1 MSASSQTVA
10 SDPHSVAPQVSSY
23 RRLMLMARIC
33 VPPAILAAIISV
45 FWCLYF
51 FLAESTPS
59 TSLVSSAALT
69 WISVAVGIAVSVR
82 ASYAMERYTTAS
94 RQYKQCLMSFGHFVQ
109 YSCSQTLRA
118 PLANKKLLPFEN
130 VLDGSFREVSVFDV
144 LAEAEWLCRAFPYA
158 VRHALSLSTE
168 SIDFRTMVDV
178 QRPHMERAAS
188 MVDMLQQEVH
198 LLGPCPESL
207 LAAIIRR
214 LTFLIEHGLL
224 HTTTGQVAFRALNS
238 SNFSLA
244 SAHAA
249 RRTIVPLVVRDFLL
263 SIMIFYIVFL
273 PALVWASLGWFSV
286 LFCGLVGGT
295 FGGLLS
301 SIEQLRRSQFNDDER
316 LFIGINTHSWAVDA
330 ECTVATS
337 FSSLWIT
344 AKVFGGEH
352 WTEWALKRASV
363 SGFKSS

>member
-1 MSASSQTVA
+1 
-10 SDPHSVAPQVSSY
+10 
-23 RRLMLMARIC
+23 
-33 VPPAILAAIISV
+33 
-45 FWCLYF
+45 
-51 FLAESTPS
+51 
-59 TSLVSSAALT
+59 
-69 WISVAVGIAVSVR
+69 
-82 ASYAMERYTTAS
+82 
-94 RQYKQCLMSFGHFVQ
+94 
-109 YSCSQTLRA
+109 
-118 PLANKKLLPFEN
+118 
-130 VLDGSFREVSVFDV
+130 
-144 LAEAEWLCRAFPYA
+144 
-158 VRHALSLSTE
+158 LSTE

-178 QRPHMERAAS
+178 QRPHMERTAS

-224 HTTTGQVAFRALNS
+224 HSTTGQVAFRALNS